1 MKVSG
6 PIHSQVILKIVKF
19 AEQKEDVL
27 FCFTLR
33 MKNKSLDLSRQCQYS
48 VTDGILISLCL
59 VHTNIEYQNTIQKC
73 CEAINPYRDIPSFEN
88 SVDSDQQGIE
98 RIYTIFPIL

>member
-6 PIHSQVILKIVKF
+6 PMHSQVILKIVKF

-48 VTDGILISLCL
+48 VTITMSGAYKCRVSK
-59 VHTNIEYQNTIQKC
+59 HNTKVL
-73 CEAINPYRDIPSFEN
+73 R
-88 SVDSDQQGIE
+88 GH
-98 RIYTIFPIL
+98 